1 MTTAIA
7 STSAPIASSVFDKLD
22 TKSQGF
28 IDKAELT
35 TAFKDAGVK
44 EVDVEAIDSDKDG
57 KITKSEM
64 TVGAENLVA
73 QLESSALSGL
83 SGTGTTSTTD
93 DVQIPDGEISS
104 EAAPKEA
111 SAPPPGKKESPVTGA
126 PATSEN
132 YEAADTNKDGEV
144 SVKEAVA
151 YAAAQ
156 EAKSEVTK
164 AATAKEEQTN
174 PYNVAQAMQAYAYD
188 AATVQNQ
195 VSTSA

>member
-7 STSAPIASSVFDKLD
+7 STSAQITSSVFDKLD

-35 TAFKDAGVK
+35 TAFEDAGVQDM
-44 EVDVEAIDSDKDG
+44 DVEAIDSDKDG

-64 TVGAENLVA
+64 TVGVENLIA
-73 QLESSALSGL
+73 QLESSALSGMNG
-83 SGTGTTSTTD
+83 SGTTSSSD
-93 DVQIPDGEISS
+93 DIQIPDSEISS

-126 PATSEN
+126 AATSEN
-132 YEAADTNKDGEV
+132 YEAADTNKDGKV

-156 EAKSEVTK
+156 EAKLETTK